1 MDENGLVT
9 KFEVRCRIGSL
20 ESFNAVKNSVI
31 FVRCRIGSLEIIKLD
46 RVCDPEVR
54 CRIGSLEMSPTFGSR
69 ITGSLPYRQLRNT
82 CSAALSIELKFAAV

>member
-46 RVCDPEVR
+46 RVCDP
-54 CRIGSLEMSPTFGSR
+54 G
-69 ITGSLPYRQLRNT
+69 
-82 CSAALSIELKFAAV
+82 FAAV